1 MDIENENNEIEQ
13 PEGGDT
19 AGNDSAN
26 TGQHNE
32 ISNQGEANTES
43 ETSGFTAYSNETA
56 FVMQAYENLRTEVK
70 KLIIGNNQLI
80 ELTLVGLLSGGHVLI
95 EGVPGVAKTLLS
107 KLLARSIGIDFQRIQ
122 FTPDLMPSDLLGT
135 SVFNLKESEFEFKK
149 GPIFS
154 NLVLIDE
161 INRAPAKTQAALLEV
176 MEEKQVTIDGTTYA
190 MSLPF
195 FVIATQN
202 PIEHE
207 GTYRLPDAQL
217 DRFLFKLNAP
227 HPSLEDEKAIL
238 ERFKNQ
244 FNIKISE
251 EQVNTVVQP
260 ADISKCQSII
270 EDVHI
275 KSELIDYIAQIV
287 HETRNHGEIYL
298 GASPRASLSILRT
311 AKGIAAIRGRNFVT
325 PDDIQ
330 HVCGPVLNHRIILT
344 PEKEMSGGT
353 RTEVIKEILKDIE
366 VPR

>member
-1 MDIENENNEIEQ
+1 MEETEENQEHEVPQEHK
-13 PEGGDT
+13 D
-19 AGNDSAN
+19 
-26 TGQHNE
+26 QHKH
-32 ISNQGEANTES
+32 EAPHPPIAETETQVNTEFVS
-43 ETSGFTAYSNETA
+43 ETFNKIKSEI
-56 FVMQAYENLRTEVK
+56 QQ
-70 KLIIGNNQLI
+70 LIIGNDQLL
-80 ELTLVGLLSGGHVLI
+80 ELTLIGLLSGGHILL

-107 KLLARSIGIDFQRIQ
+107 KLLARSIGVDFQRIQ

-154 NLVLIDE
+154 NLILIDE

-176 MEEKQVTIDGTTYA
+176 MEERQITIDGHTYP
-190 MSLPF
+190 MSPPF

-202 PIEHE
+202 PVEHE

-217 DRFLFKLNAP
+217 DRFLFKLKVP

-238 ERFKNQ
+238 ERFKSN
-244 FNIKISE
+244 FNLKASE
-251 EQVNTVVQP
+251 ENVKAVIAP
-260 ADISKCQSII
+260 EDIAECQSTI
-270 EDVHI
+270 EQIHI
-275 KSELIDYIAQIV
+275 KSELIDYIARIV

-311 AKGIAAIRGRNFVT
+311 SKGIAAMRGRDFVT

-330 HVCGPVLNHRIILT
+330 HVCISVLNHRIILT

-353 RTEVIKEILKDIE
+353 EAEVINSILKEIE

>member
-1 MDIENENNEIEQ
+1 MDIDQQNEETQESNFSENQESLA
-13 PEGGDT
+13 T
-19 AGNDSAN
+19 N
-26 TGQHNE
+26 TVD
-32 ISNQGEANTES
+32 
-43 ETSGFTAYSNETA
+43 TA
-56 FVMQAYENLRTEVK
+56 FVQSTIENVRNEVK
-70 KLIIGNNQLI
+70 KLIIGNDELLN
-80 ELTLVGLLSGGHVLI
+80 LTLVGMLSGGHILL
-95 EGVPGVAKTLLS
+95 EGVPGVAKTMLS

-135 SVFNLKESEFEFKK
+135 SIFNLKDSEFQFKK

-154 NLVLIDE
+154 NLILIDE

-176 MEEKQVTIDGTTYA
+176 MEERQITIDGVTYP

-217 DRFLFKLNAP
+217 DRFLFKLKVG
-227 HPSLEDEKAIL
+227 HPSFDDEKAIL
-238 ERFKNQ
+238 ERFKNN
-244 FNIKISE
+244 FNTKETEDSI
-251 EQVNTVVQP
+251 NAVVKP
-260 ADISKCQSII
+260 EDIAKCQSII
-270 EDVHI
+270 EQIHI
-275 KSELIDYIAQIV
+275 KTELIDYIAKIV

-298 GASPRASLSILRT
+298 GASPRASLSILKT
-311 AKGIAAIRGRNFVT
+311 AKGLAAMRGRDFVT

-330 HVCGPVLNHRIILT
+330 QVCIPVLNHRIIIT

-353 RTEVIKEILKDIE
+353 ENEVIISILKEIE

>member
-1 MDIENENNEIEQ
+1 MDLRKDNNEAEEQASQ
-13 PEGGDT
+13 PEESSQQPTLDT
-19 AGNDSAN
+19 SPVLR
-26 TGQHNE
+26 T
-32 ISNQGEANTES
+32 
-43 ETSGFTAYSNETA
+43 
-56 FVMQAYENLRTEVK
+56 YENMKAEIK
-70 KLIIGNNQLI
+70 KLIIGNETLL
-80 ELTLVGLLSGGHVLI
+80 ELTLIGMLSGGHILI

-107 KLLARSIGIDFQRIQ
+107 RLIARTIGINFQRIQ
-122 FTPDLMPSDLLGT
+122 FTPDLMPADLLGT
-135 SVFNLKESEFEFKK
+135 SIFNIKESEFEFKQ

-154 NLVLIDE
+154 NLILIDE

-176 MEEKQVTIDGTTYA
+176 MEEKQITIDGTTYP

-202 PIEHE
+202 PVEHE

-217 DRFLFKLNAP
+217 DRFLFKLKVP

-238 ERFKNQ
+238 NRFKNQ
-244 FNIKISE
+244 FNSKKSE
-251 EQVNTVVQP
+251 EEVNKVVEP
-260 ADISKCQSII
+260 EDILACQNII
-270 EDVHI
+270 EQVHI
-275 KSELIDYIAQIV
+275 KDELIDYIARIV

-311 AKGIAAIRGRNFVT
+311 AKGIAAMRGRDFVT

-330 HVCGPVLNHRIILT
+330 HVCISVLNHRIILT

-353 RTEVIKEILKDIE
+353 EAEVIKSILKEIE

>member
-1 MDIENENNEIEQ
+1 MEEKEENQAQEHEGNEGSEELQ
-13 PEGGDT
+13 PVEET
-19 AGNDSAN
+19 HPSVAPVE
-26 TGQHNE
+26 TRV
-32 ISNQGEANTES
+32 NTEFVFETFNKIKS
-43 ETSGFTAYSNETA
+43 EI
-56 FVMQAYENLRTEVK
+56 QQ
-70 KLIIGNNQLI
+70 LIIGNDQLL
-80 ELTLVGLLSGGHVLI
+80 ELTLIGLLSGGHILL

-107 KLLARSIGIDFQRIQ
+107 KLLARSIGVNFQRIQ

-154 NLVLIDE
+154 NLILIDE

-176 MEEKQVTIDGTTYA
+176 MEERQITIDGHTYPMA
-190 MSLPF
+190 LPF

-202 PIEHE
+202 PVEHE

-217 DRFLFKLNAP
+217 DRFLFKLRVP
-227 HPSLEDEKAIL
+227 HPSLEEEKAIL
-238 ERFKNQ
+238 ERFKSN
-244 FNIKISE
+244 FNLKSSE
-251 EQVNTVVQP
+251 EKVNAVVE
-260 ADISKCQSII
+260 AKDIAQCQSII
-270 EDVHI
+270 EQVHI
-275 KSELIDYIAQIV
+275 KSELIDYIARII

-311 AKGIAAIRGRNFVT
+311 SKGIAAIRGRDFVT

-330 HVCGPVLNHRIILT
+330 HVCISVLNHRIVLT

-353 RTEVIKEILKDIE
+353 ETGVITSILKEIE

>member
-1 MDIENENNEIEQ
+1 MDLRKDKNEEPTEGQNPESTSNTDSPDTSQPDTSSFQPAPALNTIQVQRTYESMLAEI
-13 PEGGDT
+13 
-19 AGNDSAN
+19 
-26 TGQHNE
+26 
-32 ISNQGEANTES
+32 
-43 ETSGFTAYSNETA
+43 
-56 FVMQAYENLRTEVK
+56 K
-70 KLIIGNNQLI
+70 KLIIGNNSLI
-80 ELTLVGLLSGGHVLI
+80 ELTLIGMLSGGHVLI

-107 KLLARSIGIDFQRIQ
+107 KLLARTIGIDFQRIQ

-154 NLVLIDE
+154 NLILIDE

-176 MEEKQVTIDGTTYA
+176 MEEKQITIDGTTYP

-202 PIEHE
+202 PIESE

-217 DRFLFKLNAP
+217 DRFLFKLRVP
-227 HPSLEDEKAIL
+227 HPGLEEEKAIL
-238 ERFKNQ
+238 NRFKNQ
-244 FNIKISE
+244 FNIKVSE
-251 EQVNTVVQP
+251 EQVQQVVSPQ
-260 ADISKCQSII
+260 DIVACQEII
-270 EDVHI
+270 EQVHI
-275 KSELIDYIAQIV
+275 KDELIDYIARIV
-287 HETRNHGEIYL
+287 HETRNHGEIYM

-311 AKGIAAIRGRNFVT
+311 SKGIAAMRGREFVT

-330 HVCGPVLNHRIILT
+330 HVCIPVLNHRIILT

-353 RTEVIKEILKDIE
+353 ADEVIKSILKDIE

>member
-1 MDIENENNEIEQ
+1 MEETKENQEHEEIQ
-13 PEGGDT
+13 TPVPE
-19 AGNDSAN
+19 
-26 TGQHNE
+26 
-32 ISNQGEANTES
+32 
-43 ETSGFTAYSNETA
+43 
-56 FVMQAYENLRTEVK
+56 TEVRINTDFVSHTFNK
-70 KLIIGNNQLI
+70 IKSEIQQLIIGNDQLL
-80 ELTLVGLLSGGHVLI
+80 ELTLIGLLSGGHILL

-154 NLVLIDE
+154 NLILIDE

-176 MEEKQVTIDGTTYA
+176 MEERQITIDGHTYP
-190 MSLPF
+190 MRPPF

-202 PIEHE
+202 PVEHE

-217 DRFLFKLNAP
+217 DRFLFKLKVP
-227 HPSLEDEKAIL
+227 HPSLEEEKAIL
-238 ERFKNQ
+238 ERFKSN
-244 FNIKISE
+244 FNLKASE
-251 EQVNTVVQP
+251 EKVKAVVT
-260 ADISKCQSII
+260 AEDIAECQSII
-270 EDVHI
+270 EQVHI
-275 KSELIDYIAQIV
+275 KSELIDYIARIV

-311 AKGIAAIRGRNFVT
+311 SKGIAAMRGRDFVT

-330 HVCGPVLNHRIILT
+330 HVCISVLNHRIVLT

-353 RTEVIKEILKDIE
+353 EAEVVNGILKEIE

>member
-1 MDIENENNEIEQ
+1 MDLRKDNNEAEEQASQ
-13 PEGGDT
+13 PEESSQQPTLDT
-19 AGNDSAN
+19 SPVLR
-26 TGQHNE
+26 T
-32 ISNQGEANTES
+32 
-43 ETSGFTAYSNETA
+43 
-56 FVMQAYENLRTEVK
+56 YENMKAEIK
-70 KLIIGNNQLI
+70 KLIIGNETLL
-80 ELTLVGLLSGGHVLI
+80 ELTLIGMLSGGHILI

-107 KLLARSIGIDFQRIQ
+107 RLIARTIGINFQRIQ
-122 FTPDLMPSDLLGT
+122 FTPDLMPADLLGT
-135 SVFNLKESEFEFKK
+135 SIFNIKESEFEFKQ

-154 NLVLIDE
+154 NLILIDE

-176 MEEKQVTIDGTTYA
+176 MEEKQITIDGTTYP

-202 PIEHE
+202 PVEHE

-217 DRFLFKLNAP
+217 DRFLFKLKVP

-238 ERFKNQ
+238 NRFKNQ
-244 FNIKISE
+244 FNSKKSE
-251 EQVNTVVQP
+251 EEVNKVVEP
-260 ADISKCQSII
+260 EDILACQKII
-270 EDVHI
+270 EQVHI
-275 KSELIDYIAQIV
+275 KDELIDYIARIV

-311 AKGIAAIRGRNFVT
+311 AKGIAAMRGRDFVT

-330 HVCGPVLNHRIILT
+330 HVCISVLNHRIILT

-353 RTEVIKEILKDIE
+353 EAEVIKSILKEIE